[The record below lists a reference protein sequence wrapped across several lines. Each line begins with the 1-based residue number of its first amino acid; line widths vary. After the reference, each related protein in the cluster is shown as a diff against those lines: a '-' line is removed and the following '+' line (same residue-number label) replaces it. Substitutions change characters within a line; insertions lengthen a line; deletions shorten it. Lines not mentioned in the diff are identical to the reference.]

1 MWFIFSLS
9 LTVLKENV
17 KQDDADLVICAD
29 IGIQQYGHNG
39 PHGIFDL
46 LSLSICAHSQILQQK
61 TSRLRLTLKPRS
73 LHCALCPRLCYFH
86 LLFPLVFSPHPLFL
100 LPSHLFHTAKFV
112 HCSLVMFHAILSQL
126 QVSGVL
132 KKTKQVSVYTRTHIH
147 THTQRKACT
156 DSKNTQTL
164 LSSFWYW
171 GIFFSIWER
180 SLIVVCWNKNNT
192 KLHD

>member
-17 KQDDADLVICAD
+17 KQDDAYLVICAD

-132 KKTKQVSVYTRTHIH
+132 KKTKQVSVYTRTHKERH
-147 THTQRKACT
+147 AQTQKTHKPCWAPSGTEASSSASGRDPSSWSVETKT
-156 DSKNTQTL
+156 TL
-164 LSSFWYW
+164 SYT
-171 GIFFSIWER
+171 IN
-180 SLIVVCWNKNNT
+180 VQ
-192 KLHD
+192 